1 MIPRN
6 TQILSVSLPPEVYED
21 IARLARRE
29 KKTKSAL
36 VREMVKIY
44 RRWKFE
50 KDWKKLR
57 KIGEETRRK
66 FGFKNEDELLEYIHG
81 D

>member
-6 TQILSVSLPPEVYED
+6 TQILSVSLPPDVYED

-50 KDWKKLR
+50 KDWQ
-57 KIGEETRRK
+57 KIRTTGEEITRE
-66 FGFKNEDELLEYIHG
+66 FNLKNEDDLLKLIHS